1 MNIAQKIRFN
11 NKLTLPLRT
20 HIDWVWRDRKKIFFW
35 QVITQRNQEELDL
48 CIQKSSLTLA
58 LAMTFVCLLCQNHNQ
73 AKNKQT
79 KKQDYNKSNQKI
91 SAQQKKVNKMRRQF
105 MELEKIF
112 EIHLS
117 DKGLILKIYK
127 KLIKLK
133 SKKL

>member
-1 MNIAQKIRFN
+1 
-11 NKLTLPLRT
+11 
-20 HIDWVWRDRKKIFFW
+20 
-35 QVITQRNQEELDL
+35 
-48 CIQKSSLTLA
+48 
-58 LAMTFVCLLCQNHNQ
+58 
-73 AKNKQT
+73 
-79 KKQDYNKSNQKI
+79 
-91 SAQQKKVNKMRRQF
+91 MRRQF